1 MQKGPTAFS
10 PVPQGRHAHADG
22 AEGADEDDEEPGG
35 APQGR
40 PAKGRKA
47 RHPGA
52 CDPSAT
58 LEASF
63 EALNVKKFDLAF
75 AVDPLFH
82 KTSALF
88 DAGGARGEPVQVVCV
103 CSMLCQ
109 GAPRA
114 TATLHQC
121 LGWTGAVRPTAALV
135 CEGCKAAERSLSKVE
150 QRCP

>member
-1 MQKGPTAFS
+1 MFQ
-10 PVPQGRHAHADG
+10 AH
-22 AEGADEDDEEPGG
+22 AEGAEDADGDEG
-35 APQGR
+35 APGEAAQGR

-47 RHPGA
+47 RQHGS

-88 DAGGARGEPVQVVCV
+88 DAGGARGEPVQVV
-103 CSMLCQ
+103 
-109 GAPRA
+109 GACRCLPPSALRA
-114 TATLHQC
+114 TAGMHTAF
-121 LGWTGAVRPTAALV
+121 LGGPERCSRPVA
-135 CEGCKAAERSLSKVE
+135 
-150 QRCP
+150 